1 MGETLGLTR
10 RDHLPPFFYPLYVTP
25 PFPGADTTDGRSST
39 RVRLHSRI
47 CASVIAPTPMAAAHG
62 LPPTFPAIRQ
72 SRDRRPTGLTVTFP
86 ALLTRGDSESPLG
99 LNRRELVQV
108 VVSLAHKRDPEI
120 SYLRH
125 IASVHV

>member
-1 MGETLGLTR
+1 MGFITH
-10 RDHLPPFFYPLYVTP
+10 DHFPPFFLPAACRY

-72 SRDRRPTGLTVTFP
+72 SRID
-86 ALLTRGDSESPLG
+86 APL
-99 LNRRELVQV
+99 V
-108 VVSLAHKRDPEI
+108 
-120 SYLRH
+120 
-125 IASVHV
+125 